1 MTNNLFLLSI
11 GILLIGFL
19 FIGLGGIS
27 YRWRAFRNKSA
38 WNGNTLPLLGIGLVF
53 FVIGIILVYMFY
65 PYK

>member
-1 MTNNLFLLSI
+1 MTNNLLLFSI

-27 YRWRAFRNKSA
+27 YRWRAFGNKPA
-38 WNGNTLPLLGIGLVF
+38 WNGNTLPLLGIGLIF
-53 FVIGIILVYMFY
+53 FVIGVILVYMFY